1 MLYYV
6 LTGHKLQNVLFLNNE
21 PCLVKPTLIDLN
33 PYELYSYPIMS
44 SLDRCNWNLN
54 TLDGLSSKI
63 CDLNKPEDIDL
74 HILNMIARI
83 NKSKT

>member
-1 MLYYV
+1 M
-6 LTGHKLQNVLFLNNE
+6 LFLNNE

-33 PYELYSYPIMS
+33 PYELHSYPIMS
-44 SLDRCNWNLN
+44 SLDRYNWNLN

-63 CDLNKPEDIDL
+63 CDLNKPEDVDL